1 MKRILIAVAFA
12 TLSFSLLAQ
21 PNIDLRPDRTVFFYA
36 KDAKAAA
43 KAVADDPVI
52 AKKVETM
59 AAAIQ
64 YPTTPPAA
72 ESIDK
77 SGSLTNVA
85 EYARMDIYQPKNP
98 NGQMVIVCPGGAY
111 ALIATYNEG
120 VYPADWLVKQGVTVG
135 VLKYRM
141 PNGTWNAPLEDV
153 HNAFKY
159 ARSHGEELGVKKV
172 GIMGFSAGGHLAA
185 SGVVL
190 YDDPVTRPDFGILV
204 YPVISMEADITHS
217 GTRSALLGNDTAWND
232 RAGHTMDEYLAR
244 QAQRDALVEKFS
256 CEKQVTPD
264 TPPVFLALC
273 FDDMVVPP
281 QNSLRFYEACLK
293 NRVTAEMHIFPKG
306 VHGWGFNLKEYNM
319 NDNMEYCRAEL
330 LNSFSRWLGGLEEM
344 EAAKKAAAQRGGGMF
359 GGGMPGGPGAP
370 GGRPQGAPQ
379 GFPPQR

>member
-1 MKRILIAVAFA
+1 MDTKRLLLTVAAFSA
-12 TLSFSLLAQ
+12 MSFSLLAQ

-43 KAVADDPVI
+43 AAVKDDPVI

-59 AAAIQ
+59 AAAMQ
-64 YPTTPPAA
+64 NPTTAPGP
-72 ESIDK
+72 ETIDK
-77 SGSLTNVA
+77 AGSISNVSD
-85 EYARMDIYQPKNP
+85 YARMDIYQPKEP

-120 VYPADWLVKQGVTVG
+120 IYPADWLVKQGVTVG

-159 ARSHGEELGVKKV
+159 ARAHADELGIKKV

-204 YPVISMEADITHS
+204 YPVISMDASITHS
-217 GTRSALLGNDTAWND
+217 GTRNALIGNDTEWND
-232 RAGHTMDEYLAR
+232 RASHTMDEYLAR

-256 CEKQVTPD
+256 CEKQVTAD
-264 TPPVFLALC
+264 TPPVFIALC
-273 FDDMVVPP
+273 YDDMVVPP

-306 VHGWGFNLKEYNM
+306 VHGWGFTLKEYNM
-319 NDNMEYCRAEL
+319 NDSMEYCRSEL
-330 LNSFSRWLGGLEEM
+330 LNSLSRWLGGLEEM
-344 EAAKKAAAQRGGGMF
+344 EAAKKAAAQRGAMGGM
-359 GGGMPGGPGAP
+359 GGMRPMGPMGPG
-370 GGRPQGAPQ
+370 R
-379 GFPPQR
+379 

>member
-1 MKRILIAVAFA
+1 MKKLLLSVALA
-12 TLSFSLLAQ
+12 TLSLSLLAQ

-59 AAAIQ
+59 AAAMQ
-64 YPTTPPAA
+64 HPTTPPAA

-77 SGSLTNVA
+77 AGSITNVA
-85 EYARMDIYQPKNP
+85 DYARMDIYQPKSP

-120 VYPADWLVKQGVTVG
+120 IYPADWLVKQGVTVG

-141 PNGTWNAPLEDV
+141 PNGTWDAPLEDV
-153 HNAFKY
+153 HNAFRY
-159 ARSHGEELGVKKV
+159 ARSHADELGIKKV

-190 YDDPVTRPDFGILV
+190 YDDAVTRPDFGILV
-204 YPVISMEADITHS
+204 YPVISMDAAITHG
-217 GTRSALLGNDTAWND
+217 GTRSALLGNDSVWND
-232 RAGHTMDEYLAR
+232 RAKYSMDEYLAR
-244 QAQRDALVEKFS
+244 QARRDALVEKFS

-264 TPPVFLALC
+264 TPPVFITLC
-273 FDDMVVPP
+273 YDDMVVPP
-281 QNSLRFYEACLK
+281 QNSLRFYEACLQNK
-293 NRVTAEMHIFPKG
+293 VTAEMHIFPKG
-306 VHGWGFNLKEYNM
+306 VHGWGFTLKEYGM

-330 LNSFSRWLGGLEEM
+330 LNSLSRWLGGLDEM
-344 EAAKKAAAQRGGGMF
+344 EAAKKAAAQRGGFGGF
-359 GGGMPGGPGAP
+359 GGGMPGGAP
-370 GGRPQGAPQ
+370 GGPRPQG
-379 GFPPQR
+379 R

>member
-1 MKRILIAVAFA
+1 MKRILIAVALA

-59 AAAIQ
+59 ATAIQ

-172 GIMGFSAGGHLAA
+172 GIMGFSAGGHLAV

-319 NDNMEYCRAEL
+319 NDNMEYCRSEL
-330 LNSFSRWLGGLEEM
+330 LNSLSRWLGGLEEM
-344 EAAKKAAAQRGGGMF
+344 EAARKAASQRGGGMF
-359 GGGMPGGPGAP
+359 GGPGAP

-379 GFPPQR
+379 GAPQGFPPQR

>member
-1 MKRILIAVAFA
+1 MTIVALA
-12 TLSFSLLAQ
+12 TVSVSLFGQ

-43 KAVADDPVI
+43 AAVKDDPVI
-52 AKKVETM
+52 SKKVE
-59 AAAIQ
+59 ALAIPIQ
-64 YPTTPPAA
+64 NPTKATGP
-72 ESIDK
+72 ETIDK
-77 SGSLTNVA
+77 AGSISNVS

-120 VYPADWLVKQGVTVG
+120 IYPADWLVGQGVTVG

-141 PNGTWNAPLEDV
+141 PNGTWGAPLEDV

-159 ARSHGEELGVKKV
+159 VRSHSEDLGIKKV

-190 YDDPVTRPDFGILV
+190 YDDPVTRPDFGILI
-204 YPVISMEADITHS
+204 YPVISLDASITHS
-217 GTRSALLGNDTAWND
+217 GSRYALIGNDTEWNN
-232 RAGHTMDEYLAR
+232 RAGYTMDEYLAR
-244 QAQRDALVEKFS
+244 QAERDALVERFS

-293 NRVTAEMHIFPKG
+293 NRVTAEMHMFPKG
-306 VHGWGFNLKEYNM
+306 VHGWGFTLKEYGM
-319 NDNMEYCRAEL
+319 NDNMEYCRTEL
-330 LNSFSRWLGGLEEM
+330 LNSLSRWLGGLDEM
-344 EAAKKAAAQRGGGMF
+344 EAARKAAAQRGGFGGF
-359 GGGMPGGPGAP
+359 GGGMPGGP
-370 GGRPQGAPQ
+370 RPQG
-379 GFPPQR
+379 R

>member
-1 MKRILIAVAFA
+1 MKRLFLAVAFA
-12 TLSFSLLAQ
+12 TMTLSLLAQ
-21 PNIDLRPDRTVFFYA
+21 PNIGLRPDRTVFFYA

-59 AAAIQ
+59 AAAMQ
-64 YPTTPPAA
+64 HPTTPRGA
-72 ESIDK
+72 ESIDQ
-77 SGSLTNVA
+77 SGSMTNVA

-120 VYPADWLVKQGVTVG
+120 IYPADWLVKQGVTVG

-141 PNGTWNAPLEDV
+141 PNGTWDAPLEDV
-153 HNAFKY
+153 HNAFRY
-159 ARSHGEELGVKKV
+159 ARSHGDELGVKKV

-204 YPVISMEADITHS
+204 YPVISMDAAITHG
-217 GTRSALLGNDTAWND
+217 GTRSALLGNDAAWND
-232 RAGHTMDEYLAR
+232 RAAYPMDEYLAR

-264 TPPVFLALC
+264 TPPVFITLC
-273 FDDMVVPP
+273 YDDMVVPP
-281 QNSLRFYEACLK
+281 QNSLRFYEACLQNK
-293 NRVTAEMHIFPKG
+293 VTAEMHIFPKG

-330 LNSFSRWLGGLEEM
+330 LNSLSRWLGGLEEM
-344 EAAKKAAAQRGGGMF
+344 EAAKKAAAQRGGMR
-359 GGGMPGGPGAP
+359 GGMPGGMPGGAP
-370 GGRPQGAPQ
+370 GGPRP
-379 GFPPQR
+379 